1 MVPRV
6 WLYYKEIG
14 WGKFKNGKCILL
26 IMYVD
31 DILLANDDKNLL
43 LQTKKY
49 FSSNFD
55 MKDMRKVSYILET

>member
-1 MVPRV
+1 
-6 WLYYKEIG
+6 
-14 WGKFKNGKCILL
+14 
-26 IMYVD
+26 MYVD